1 MAANSHLA
9 ARGGLLINALG
20 IFNVTEV
27 ALIYMNTINESPAPA
42 GKLIS
47 QTIAMPRETNANGDI
62 FGGWLLSQMDLA
74 GAILA
79 GRIAKGRVA
88 TVAISSMSF
97 LNPVSVGAVVGC
109 YADVKA
115 LGASSITIGIEVWIS
130 DDNQAEPSKVTEGE
144 FVFVAIDDSG
154 KTRQLPSN

>member
-1 MAANSHLA
+1 MQN
-9 ARGGLLINALG
+9 
-20 IFNVTEV
+20 
-27 ALIYMNTINESPAPA
+27 MNESPTPT

-79 GRIAKGRVA
+79 ARTAKGRVA

-97 LNPVSVGAVVGC
+97 LNPVPVGAVVGC
-109 YADVKA
+109 YANTMSV
-115 LGASSITIGIEVWIS
+115 GTSSIKIAIEAWIS
-130 DDNQAEPSKVTEGE
+130 HDHKADLCKVTEGE
-144 FVFVAIDDSG
+144 FVFVAIDDNG
-154 KTRQLPSN
+154 HTRTLPSA

>member
-1 MAANSHLA
+1 MQN
-9 ARGGLLINALG
+9 
-20 IFNVTEV
+20 
-27 ALIYMNTINESPAPA
+27 INEPPTPA

-97 LNPVSVGAVVGC
+97 LNPVPVGAVVGC
-109 YADVKA
+109 YANTTAV
-115 LGASSITIGIEVWIS
+115 GTSSIKITIEVWIS
-130 DDNQAEPSKVTEGE
+130 DDYKSEPCKVTEGE
-144 FVFVAIDDSG
+144 FVFVAIDEQG
-154 KTRQLPSN
+154 KTRTIPSS

>member
-1 MAANSHLA
+1 MEN
-9 ARGGLLINALG
+9 IN
-20 IFNVTEV
+20 I
-27 ALIYMNTINESPAPA
+27 SPVPK

-97 LNPVSVGAVVGC
+97 LNPVPVGAVVGC
-109 YADVKA
+109 YASTTAV
-115 LGASSITIGIEVWIS
+115 GTSSIKITIEVWIS
-130 DDNQAEPSKVTEGE
+130 GDYKSEPCKVTEGE
-144 FVFVAIDDSG
+144 FVFVAIDGEG
-154 KTRQLPSN
+154 KTRQLPAS